1 MAMLLFSSYE
11 QKNRCYYYCC
21 PAYENGDFL
30 TAESGGNA
38 APIGQALAVTKS

>member
-11 QKNRCYYYCC
+11 QKNRCYYCC